1 MILASI
7 DKDNV
12 AITMRDLEVS
22 IGPTLKLW
30 VVVTA
35 KHLLVRAMEMLHVI
49 LVDIAWGNVSTSTKP
64 LNTTMSLKTTVD
76 EMHGRAEWDL
86 GVHHR

>member
-1 MILASI
+1 MILAI

-22 IGPTLKLW
+22 IGPNLKLW

-35 KHLLVRAMEMLHVI
+35 KHLLVRAMEMLHVV
-49 LVDIAWGNVSTSTKP
+49 LVDIARSNVGTSTKP
-64 LNTTMSLKTTVD
+64 LNTTIS
-76 EMHGRAEWDL
+76 R
-86 GVHHR
+86 